1 MYEKPNLNRV
11 GAAQDV
17 ILGIAVFGC
26 DMDGTWIMGQD
37 EFVFD
42 GDDFER
48 ATPSA

>member
-17 ILGIAVFGC
+17 ILGY
-26 DMDGTWIMGQD
+26 MDVGGDLDTTWMPETD
-37 EFVFD
+37 EFAFD
-42 GDDFER
+42 GDDFDR

>member
-17 ILGIAVFGC
+17 ILGVCLTGS
-26 DMDGTWIMGQD
+26 DMDTTWMPGGN
-37 EFVFD
+37 EFAFD

-48 ATPSA
+48 AMPQA